1 MIDPD
6 PEVATPST
14 ARRDLLLVILGA
26 LLALGVPMASAAVAA
41 LWSTGWIDPDPNGG
55 IVAALQSLGLPSLA
69 LSPFGLWLAAWGARV
84 RGALA
89 WTAVF
94 LWGLPVLA
102 VVWFVSVAWLG
113 GLAGEPF

>member
-1 MIDPD
+1 MELEPKGAN
-6 PEVATPST
+6 PGT
-14 ARRDLLLVILGA
+14 ARRHVRLVFLGA
-26 LLALGVPMASAAVAA
+26 LLALAVPIASAAVAA

-55 IVAALQSLGLPSLA
+55 IVAALQSLGFPSLA
-69 LSPFGLWLAAWGARV
+69 LSPIGLWLAAWGARV

-94 LWGLPVLA
+94 LWGLPLLA